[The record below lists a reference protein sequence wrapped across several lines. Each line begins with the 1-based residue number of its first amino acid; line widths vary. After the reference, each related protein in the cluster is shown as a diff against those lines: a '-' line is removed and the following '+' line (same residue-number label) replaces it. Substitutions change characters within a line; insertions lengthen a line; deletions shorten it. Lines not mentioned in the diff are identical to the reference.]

1 MDPNAPFR
9 GRRLFVALAVLLA
22 VGMLPAAVSA
32 QVVCEKT
39 PKSGKVKYNLRDA
52 CNTGKGEIEAADF
65 APAPRASVEHFVG
78 EGAVFGT
85 LSQPTAI
92 DGDATSVQA
101 VTSAASTDLVVV
113 LHAEC
118 QSSGSLEWVDV
129 DVKVDGVARGS
140 TAHPNGF
147 DAFCGGTHYATRSVT
162 VVAEDLPAGPHTVTV
177 EARDTGGAGALGDV
191 GLTLISVPD

>member
-1 MDPNAPFR
+1 MDPNLPFR

-22 VGMLPAAVSA
+22 LGLLPALVSA

-39 PKSGKVKYNLRDA
+39 SRSGKVKYRLRDA
-52 CNTGKGEIEAADF
+52 CNTGKGEAVAADF

-78 EGAVFGT
+78 EGAVLG
-85 LSQPTAI
+85 SPYQPTAI

-101 VTSAASTDLVVV
+101 MTSAASTDLVVV
-113 LHAEC
+113 FHAEC

-140 TAHPNGF
+140 TANPSGF
-147 DAFCGGTHYATRSVT
+147 DAFCGGTHYATHSVT
-162 VVAEDLPAGPHTVTV
+162 VVAKELPAGPHTVTV
-177 EARDTGGAGALGDV
+177 EARDTGGLGSLGDV
-191 GLTLISVPD
+191 GLTLISVPN